1 MKFKKIVSVLIC
13 IVLLLSS
20 VSTAFA
26 ETSTIKG
33 DVDGNGVIEITDA
46 TLVQKCVAEILNLS
60 EEELTAADMDES
72 GNVDINDVTK
82 IQLIAAGLIDP
93 EEKFVFHDEYIN
105 SVLNLMN
112 EERAAAGVAPISLDD
127 GLNAIAKIRAEEI
140 TEVFDHTRPNG
151 EPFYQIGLETIKN
164 IQIYTLG
171 ENIAMGYYT
180 PQAVMTGWMN
190 SQGHRENILNKEFN
204 YVGISCVEYNDI
216 LYWVQYFVGGQKY

>member
-1 MKFKKIVSVLIC
+1 MKFKKIISVLIC

-26 ETSTIKG
+26 EISTIKG

-72 GNVDINDVTK
+72 GIVDINDVTQ
-82 IQLIAAGLIDP
+82 IQLIAAGLIAP

-140 TEVFDHTRPNG
+140 TEVFEHTRPNG

-171 ENIAMGYYT
+171 ENIAMGYVSRLIEFRIGLNT
-180 PQAVMTGWMN
+180 IFIAV
-190 SQGHRENILNKEFN
+190 RVAFCVALRKIAAKNIDYLFT
-204 YVGISCVEYNDI
+204 
-216 LYWVQYFVGGQKY
+216 YFLLLVF